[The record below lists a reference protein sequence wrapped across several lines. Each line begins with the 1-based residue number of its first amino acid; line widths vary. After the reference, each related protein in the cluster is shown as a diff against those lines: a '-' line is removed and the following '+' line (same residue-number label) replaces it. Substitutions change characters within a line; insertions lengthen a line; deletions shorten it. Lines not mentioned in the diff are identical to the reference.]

1 MKFILKMLG
10 WLFSNL
16 FLIVMVLALCY
27 AYVYWDDPFGKDTP
41 AGRLMAAFP
50 AQFDSASEL
59 VADWSQPASEP
70 VASAPPAAVTPAA
83 TPAEAP
89 AVKQPEASPPPTEK
103 AVTFAAD
110 ADFPER
116 GSAPGAQQVGAA
128 RPTLAGDVFVPPEI
142 EDALNQLHN
151 DGSEEDVAVMQQ
163 ADKPARQLI
172 IDARR
177 AFYRRDYEASIAAYK
192 QLIASDQDNF
202 DAYGELGNV
211 YFTRGET
218 ALAAEAY
225 YQAATIMIAQGH
237 SQRAASLI
245 GFLSTVD
252 AEKAKQLG
260 ALLVPDE
267 QQGTL

>member
-1 MKFILKMLG
+1 MKFILKLLG

-16 FLIVMVLALCY
+16 FLIVLVLALCY

-59 VADWSQPASEP
+59 IADWSQSASGPA
-70 VASAPPAAVTPAA
+70 APGAPAAVTPAA
-83 TPAEAP
+83 RPAEAP
-89 AVKQPEASPPPTEK
+89 AAKQPEAGPPPAEK
-103 AVTFAAD
+103 TVSFAAD
-110 ADFPER
+110 ADFPEQ
-116 GSAPGAQQVGAA
+116 GSAPDTQQAGTA
-128 RPTLAGDVFVPPEI
+128 RPALAGDVFVPPEI

-151 DGSEEDVAVMQQ
+151 DGSVEDVAVMQQ

-192 QLIASDQDNF
+192 QLIASEQDNF

-218 ALAAEAY
+218 ELAAEAY
-225 YQAATIMIAQGH
+225 YQAASIMITQGH

-260 ALLVPDE
+260 EQLVSDE
-267 QQGTL
+267 